1 MTRLNTITKQ
11 DANGKAKS
19 LLEAV
24 EKKLGVV
31 PNMMGAM
38 ANSPAVLEAYL
49 GFSGALAGGS
59 LSAKLREQIALAVGQ
74 QNDCQY
80 CLAAHSALGKFAG
93 LSGDEIADSRRG
105 AAGDAKSQAIL
116 TFAKKLVSQRGR
128 VTEADLGNLRAA
140 GANDGEIAEVIAN
153 VAVNL
158 FTNYFNHAVDTVIDF
173 PKAEP
178 IEACAVCAQ

>member
-1 MTRLNTITKQ
+1 MARLNTIKK
-11 DANGKAKS
+11 DAATGQAKS

-24 EKKLGVV
+24 EKTLGKV

-49 GFSGALAGGS
+49 NFSGALAKGT
-59 LSAKLREQIALAVGQ
+59 LSPKVREQIALAVGE

-80 CLAAHSALGKFAG
+80 CLAAHSTLGKFAG
-93 LSGDEIADSRRG
+93 LDGDEIADSRRG
-105 AAGDAKSQAIL
+105 VSQDGKTQAIL
-116 TFAKKLVSQRGR
+116 SFAKKLVTERGR
-128 VTEADLGNLRAA
+128 VEETDVVQLRDADL
-140 GANDGEIAEVIAN
+140 NDGEIAEVIGN
-153 VAVNL
+153 VALNL

-178 IEACAVCAQ
+178 IEACGVCAH

>member
-1 MTRLNTITKQ
+1 MARLNTITK
-11 DANGKAKS
+11 DTANGQAKS

-24 EKKLGVV
+24 EKKLGKV

-49 GFSGALAGGS
+49 NFSGALAKGS
-59 LSAKLREQIALAVGQ
+59 LTAKVREQIALAVGER
-74 QNDCQY
+74 NDCQY
-80 CLAAHSALGKFAG
+80 CLAAHSTLGKLAG

-105 AAGDAKSQAIL
+105 ASPDERTQAIL
-116 TFAKKLVSQRGR
+116 SFAKKLVSEQGR
-128 VTEADLGNLRAA
+128 VDESDVRQLRDA
-140 GANDGEIAEVIAN
+140 GLNDGGIAEVIAN

-178 IEACAVCAQ
+178 IEACGVCAG